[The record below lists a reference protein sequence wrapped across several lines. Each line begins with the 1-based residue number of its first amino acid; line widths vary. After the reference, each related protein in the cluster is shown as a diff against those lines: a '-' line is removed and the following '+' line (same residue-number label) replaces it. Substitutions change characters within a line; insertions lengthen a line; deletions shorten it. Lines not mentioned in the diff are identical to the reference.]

1 METRII
7 DLIKNPETLRVEDL
21 NLLETEIEKFPYM
34 QSLRAIYLLG
44 VHRFYNEYFP
54 KELAKTAA
62 YTTDKRI
69 LYNLI
74 NKTNENMAAVL
85 AASAFPFKTEFTTK
99 TPALQEIKV
108 EETPIH
114 TEEEVVE
121 NTDLVVETQSIE
133 ISEPVSFVEEN
144 TNEEQQT
151 TNNETPSISDIP
163 SVEEPQY
170 NAPSPER
177 SEYEQKKLAIDEYI
191 AAEMAK
197 LKSGTATEEPSII
210 EKEEDVEPVK
220 AIETIS
226 ETEKEEIAVEEVKAE
241 EITPVETVEE
251 REVEVETEP
260 VAVETEEERFSA
272 EELAS
277 PSTFNLKKPKETTID
292 FYNRKQTGFVEETS
306 TQKEDFYSAKTTSE
320 SSTEN
325 EAKET
330 TIDFYA
336 RKQTSFVEET
346 PAQKED
352 FYSAKTTSE
361 SSTEDETKETTI
373 DFYAQ
378 KQTKSIEETSVQK
391 EDIYSSE
398 KIAENE
404 ERETTI
410 DFYARKQTSFV
421 EETPAQKE
429 DFYSAKTTSE
439 SSTENEARE
448 TTIDFYARKQTESVE
463 ESRTQKE
470 NYYSSESLTENET
483 RGTNID
489 FYASKK
495 TASDTQEEQK
505 STHSPVDIY
514 QKTIDTE
521 NTEKDE
527 PAEVY
532 KNPVDFYSSQNK
544 PVQEEE
550 NVSATEEIANS
561 EKQEPKVEIETEKVT
576 EVEKPAS
583 NSNVTSFISTWKS
596 WLKIDRSEIVTPSEQ
611 DKKAAIIDKFIETNP
626 KISPIKEDVDFI
638 VKEKSNDISHLMTET
653 LAQLYVEQKLY
664 TKAIQAYKILQ
675 EKHPEKT
682 EEFEERIEEIKK
694 SRNIK

>member
-21 NLLETEIEKFPYM
+21 SLLETEIEKFPYM

-44 VHRFYNEYFP
+44 VHRFYNEHFP

-74 NKTNENMAAVL
+74 NKTNENMAATL
-85 AASAFPFKTEFTTK
+85 AASPFPFKTEFTTK
-99 TPALQEIKV
+99 TPEIQEFKV

-114 TEEEVVE
+114 TEEGVVE
-121 NTDLVVETQSIE
+121 NTDLVVETQSVE

-144 TNEEQQT
+144 INKEQQA
-151 TNNETPSISDIP
+151 TNNETSSISDVSP
-163 SVEEPQY
+163 VEEPQY
-170 NAPSPER
+170 SAPSPEK

-197 LKSGTATEEPSII
+197 LKSGTATGEPSIV

-220 AIETIS
+220 AVETIS
-226 ETEKEEIAVEEVKAE
+226 EKEEIAVEEVKAE
-241 EITPVETVEE
+241 EITPIETVEE
-251 REVEVETEP
+251 KVEETEP
-260 VAVETEEERFSA
+260 IATETEEERFSA

-292 FYNRKQTGFVEETS
+292 FYTKKQTEPIEEVPA
-306 TQKEDFYSAKTTSE
+306 QKEDYYSVKTVSE
-320 SSTEN
+320 SSAED

-336 RKQTSFVEET
+336 RKQTGFVEEA
-346 PAQKED
+346 PAQKENI
-352 FYSAKTTSE
+352 YSAKTTSE
-361 SSTEDETKETTI
+361 SSTEKEERETTI

-378 KQTKSIEETSVQK
+378 KQTKSVEEAPAQK
-391 EDIYSSE
+391 ENIYSAKTTSKSSTE
-398 KIAENE
+398 KE

-410 DFYARKQTSFV
+410 DFYARKQTESI
-421 EETPAQKE
+421 EENPAQKE
-429 DFYSAKTTSE
+429 NNYSSE
-439 SSTENEARE
+439 SSTENEARG
-448 TTIDFYARKQTESVE
+448 A
-463 ESRTQKE
+463 
-470 NYYSSESLTENET
+470 
-483 RGTNID
+483 NID

-495 TASDTQEEQK
+495 SISDTQEEQK
-505 STHSPVDIY
+505 SAYSPVDIY
-514 QKTIDTE
+514 QKPF

-550 NVSATEEIANS
+550 NVSTTEEVANS
-561 EKQEPKVEIETEKVT
+561 EKPKTEPEKVT
-576 EVEKPAS
+576 EVVKPAS
-583 NSNVTSFISTWKS
+583 NSNVTSFISTWQN

-611 DKKAAIIDKFIETNP
+611 DKKAAIIDKFIENNP
-626 KISPIKEDVDFI
+626 KISPIKDDVDFI

-675 EKHPEKT
+675 EKHPERT
-682 EEFEERIEEIKK
+682 EEFEEVIEEIKK

>member
-21 NLLETEIEKFPYM
+21 SLLETEIEKFPYM

-44 VHRFYNEYFP
+44 VHRFYNENFS

-74 NKTNENMAAVL
+74 NKTNENMATAL
-85 AASAFPFKTEFTTK
+85 AASAFPFKTDLATK
-99 TPALQEIKV
+99 TPKIQEVKTEAIPAPAEVKI
-108 EETPIH
+108 EEK
-114 TEEEVVE
+114 
-121 NTDLVVETQSIE
+121 TDLVTEKQSVE

-144 TNEEQQT
+144 KNEKQQAV
-151 TNNETPSISDIP
+151 NIETPSIPDVSL
-163 SVEEPQY
+163 VEEPQSDVL
-170 NAPSPER
+170 SPEKT
-177 SEYEQKKLAIDEYI
+177 ETEKTELTAAEYI

-197 LKSGTATEEPSII
+197 LKAGAATEEPAIA
-210 EKEEDVEPVK
+210 EKEEN
-220 AIETIS
+220 IETTETIEIIS
-226 ETEKEEIAVEEVKAE
+226 E
-241 EITPVETVEE
+241 
-251 REVEVETEP
+251 
-260 VAVETEEERFSA
+260 
-272 EELAS
+272 
-277 PSTFNLKKPKETTID
+277 
-292 FYNRKQTGFVEETS
+292 
-306 TQKEDFYSAKTTSE
+306 
-320 SSTEN
+320 
-325 EAKET
+325 
-330 TIDFYA
+330 
-336 RKQTSFVEET
+336 
-346 PAQKED
+346 
-352 FYSAKTTSE
+352 
-361 SSTEDETKETTI
+361 
-373 DFYAQ
+373 
-378 KQTKSIEETSVQK
+378 
-391 EDIYSSE
+391 
-398 KIAENE
+398 AENE

-439 SSTENEARE
+439 SSAEKEERE
-448 TTIDFYARKQTESVE
+448 TTT
-463 ESRTQKE
+463 
-470 NYYSSESLTENET
+470 
-483 RGTNID
+483 D

-495 TASDTQEEQK
+495 ADSDAQEEQT
-505 STHSPVDIY
+505 SYSPVNIY
-514 QKTIDTE
+514 QKQIDTE
-521 NTEKDE
+521 KEDT
-527 PAEVY
+527 AEVS
-532 KNPVDFYSSQNK
+532 KN
-544 PVQEEE
+544 PVQEE
-550 NVSATEEIANS
+550 NISTTEEAANS
-561 EKQEPKVEIETEKVT
+561 EKPEPKAEETEKVS
-576 EVEKPAS
+576 EVVKPTS

-611 DKKAAIIDKFIETNP
+611 DKKAAIIDKFIENNP

>member
-21 NLLETEIEKFPYM
+21 SLLETEIEKFPYM

-44 VHRFYNEYFP
+44 VHRFYNENFS

-74 NKTNENMAAVL
+74 NKTNENMAAAL
-85 AASAFPFKTEFTTK
+85 AASAFPFKTDLATK
-99 TPALQEIKV
+99 TPKIQEVKTEAIPAPAEVKI
-108 EETPIH
+108 EEK
-114 TEEEVVE
+114 
-121 NTDLVVETQSIE
+121 TDLITETQSVE

-144 TNEEQQT
+144 KNEEAQAV
-151 TNNETPSISDIP
+151 NNETPSIPDVSPI
-163 SVEEPQY
+163 EEPQ
-170 NAPSPER
+170 AEVLSPEKT
-177 SEYEQKKLAIDEYI
+177 ETEKTELTTAEYI

-197 LKSGTATEEPSII
+197 LKAGAATEEPAIA
-210 EKEEDVEPVK
+210 EKEEN
-220 AIETIS
+220 IETTETIEIIS
-226 ETEKEEIAVEEVKAE
+226 EAEKEEILVEEVKAE
-241 EITPVETVEE
+241 EISPIEIIEE
-251 REVEVETEP
+251 KEVEVEAETEP
-260 VAVETEEERFSA
+260 VVEEEERFSA

-277 PSTFNLKKPKETTID
+277 PDTFNLRKPKETTID
-292 FYNRKQTGFVEETS
+292 FYNRKQTGFVEETPA
-306 TQKEDFYSAKTTSE
+306 QKENIYSSEKPISEKQAEKEEEKETAVDFYAKKQAESVEETPAQKENIYSSEKTVEEKTTE
-320 SSTEN
+320 KE
-325 EAKET
+325 ERET
-330 TIDFYA
+330 TIDFYT

-361 SSTEDETKETTI
+361 SS
-373 DFYAQ
+373 
-378 KQTKSIEETSVQK
+378 
-391 EDIYSSE
+391 
-398 KIAENE
+398 AENE
-404 ERETTI
+404 EKETTI

-421 EETPAQKE
+421 EESPAQKE
-429 DFYSAKTTSE
+429 DFYSAETTSE
-439 SSTENEARE
+439 SSTENEERE
-448 TTIDFYARKQTESVE
+448 TTIDFYA
-463 ESRTQKE
+463 
-470 NYYSSESLTENET
+470 
-483 RGTNID
+483 
-489 FYASKK
+489 SKK
-495 TASDTQEEQK
+495 ANSDAQEEQA
-505 STHSPVDIY
+505 SYSPVNIY
-514 QKTIDTE
+514 QKQIDTE
-521 NTEKDE
+521 KEDT
-527 PAEVY
+527 AEVS
-532 KNPVDFYSSQNK
+532 KNL
-544 PVQEEE
+544 VQEE
-550 NVSATEEIANS
+550 NISTTEEAANS
-561 EKQEPKVEIETEKVT
+561 EKAETEKVS
-576 EVEKPAS
+576 EVVKPTS

-611 DKKAAIIDKFIETNP
+611 DKKAAIIDKFIENNP

>member
-44 VHRFYNEYFP
+44 VHRFYNEHFP

-74 NKTNENMAAVL
+74 NKTNENMAAAL

-108 EETPIH
+108 EETPVPA
-114 TEEEVVE
+114 EEEVVE
-121 NTDLVVETQSIE
+121 NTDLVVETQSVE

-151 TNNETPSISDIP
+151 TNNETPSIPEVSP
-163 SVEEPQY
+163 VEEPQY
-170 NAPSPER
+170 NAPSLER

-197 LKSGTATEEPSII
+197 LKSGAATEEPSAD
-210 EKEEDVEPVK
+210 EKEEN
-220 AIETIS
+220 IETTEKIS
-226 ETEKEEIAVEEVKAE
+226 EKEEVAVEEVKAE
-241 EITPVETVEE
+241 EISPIEE
-251 REVEVETEP
+251 KEVEVETEP
-260 VAVETEEERFSA
+260 VVETEEERFSA

-277 PSTFNLKKPKETTID
+277 PETFNLKKPKETTID
-292 FYNRKQTGFVEETS
+292 FYNRKQTGYAEETS
-306 TQKEDFYSAKTTSE
+306 ALKEDYYSSAKPVE
-320 SSTEN
+320 ENST
-325 EAKET
+325 KET
-330 TIDFYA
+330 NVDFYTK
-336 RKQTSFVEET
+336 KQTEPVEEA

-352 FYSAKTTSE
+352 YYSVKPVSE
-361 SSTEDETKETTI
+361 SSAEDETKETTI

-378 KQTKSIEETSVQK
+378 KQTIAETAVQK

-398 KIAENE
+398 KTAENE

-410 DFYARKQTSFV
+410 DFYARKQTESV
-421 EETPAQKE
+421 EETPVQKE

-439 SSTENEARE
+439 SSTENEAR
-448 TTIDFYARKQTESVE
+448 
-463 ESRTQKE
+463 
-470 NYYSSESLTENET
+470 
-483 RGTNID
+483 GTNID
-489 FYASKK
+489 FYASKI
-495 TASDTQEEQK
+495 AVSDAQEEQK
-505 STHSPVDIY
+505 PAHSPVDIY

-527 PAEVY
+527 PVEVY

-550 NVSATEEIANS
+550 NVSATEDVADS
-561 EKQEPKVEIETEKVT
+561 EKPKIEPVKVT
-576 EVEKPAS
+576 EVVKPAS

-611 DKKAAIIDKFIETNP
+611 DKKAAIIDKFIENNP
-626 KISPIKEDVDFI
+626 KISPIKDDVDFI

-682 EEFEERIEEIKK
+682 EEFEEKIEEIKK

>member
-21 NLLETEIEKFPYM
+21 SLLETEIEKFPYM

-44 VHRFYNEYFP
+44 VHRFYNENFS

-74 NKTNENMAAVL
+74 NKTNENMAAAL
-85 AASAFPFKTEFTTK
+85 AASAFPFKTDLATK
-99 TPALQEIKV
+99 TPKIQEVKTEAIPAPAEVKI
-108 EETPIH
+108 EEK
-114 TEEEVVE
+114 
-121 NTDLVVETQSIE
+121 TDLVTETQSVE

-144 TNEEQQT
+144 KIEEAQAL
-151 TNNETPSISDIP
+151 NNETPSIPDVSPI
-163 SVEEPQY
+163 EEPQ
-170 NAPSPER
+170 ADILSPEKT
-177 SEYEQKKLAIDEYI
+177 ETEKTELTAAEYI

-197 LKSGTATEEPSII
+197 LKAGAATEEPAIA
-210 EKEEDVEPVK
+210 EKEEN
-220 AIETIS
+220 IETTETIEIIS
-226 ETEKEEIAVEEVKAE
+226 EAEKEEILVEGVKAE
-241 EITPVETVEE
+241 EISPIEIVEE
-251 REVEVETEP
+251 KEVEVEIETEP
-260 VAVETEEERFSA
+260 VEEEERFSA

-277 PSTFNLKKPKETTID
+277 PDTFNLRKPKETTID
-292 FYNRKQTGFVEETS
+292 FYNRKQTGFVEETPA
-306 TQKEDFYSAKTTSE
+306 QKENIYSSE
-320 SSTEN
+320 KPISEKPA
-325 EAKET
+325 EKEEEKET
-330 TIDFYA
+330 NISFYA
-336 RKQTSFVEET
+336 QKQAESIEES

-361 SSTEDETKETTI
+361 SP
-373 DFYAQ
+373 A
-378 KQTKSIEETSVQK
+378 
-391 EDIYSSE
+391 E
-398 KIAENE
+398 KE

-439 SSTENEARE
+439 SSAEKEERE
-448 TTIDFYARKQTESVE
+448 TTIDFYA
-463 ESRTQKE
+463 
-470 NYYSSESLTENET
+470 
-483 RGTNID
+483 
-489 FYASKK
+489 SKK
-495 TASDTQEEQK
+495 ANSDAQEEQT
-505 STHSPVDIY
+505 SYSPVNIY
-514 QKTIDTE
+514 QKQIDTE
-521 NTEKDE
+521 KEATE
-527 PAEVY
+527 VS
-532 KNPVDFYSSQNK
+532 KNL
-544 PVQEEE
+544 VQEE
-550 NVSATEEIANS
+550 NISTTEEAANS
-561 EKQEPKVEIETEKVT
+561 EKPEPKAEIETEKVS
-576 EVEKPAS
+576 EVVKPTS

-611 DKKAAIIDKFIETNP
+611 DKKAAIIDKFIENNP

>member
-21 NLLETEIEKFPYM
+21 SLLETEIEKFPYM

-44 VHRFYNEYFP
+44 VHRFYNENFS

-74 NKTNENMAAVL
+74 NKTNENMAAAL
-85 AASAFPFKTEFTTK
+85 AASPFPFKTDLATK
-99 TPALQEIKV
+99 TPKIQEVKTEVIPAPAEIKI
-108 EETPIH
+108 EEK
-114 TEEEVVE
+114 
-121 NTDLVVETQSIE
+121 TDLVTEKQSVE

-144 TNEEQQT
+144 KNEEAQAL
-151 TNNETPSISDIP
+151 NNETPSIPDVSPI
-163 SVEEPQY
+163 EEPQ
-170 NAPSPER
+170 ADILSPEKT
-177 SEYEQKKLAIDEYI
+177 ETEKTELTAAEYI

-197 LKSGTATEEPSII
+197 LKSGAATEEPTIA
-210 EKEEDVEPVK
+210 EKEEN
-220 AIETIS
+220 IETTETIEIIS
-226 ETEKEEIAVEEVKAE
+226 EAEKEEILVEEVKAE
-241 EITPVETVEE
+241 EIWPIEIVEE
-251 REVEVETEP
+251 KEVEVEVEIEAEVETEP
-260 VAVETEEERFSA
+260 VVEEEERFSA

-277 PSTFNLKKPKETTID
+277 PDTFNLRKPKETTID
-292 FYNRKQTGFVEETS
+292 FYNRKQTGFVEEIPA
-306 TQKEDFYSAKTTSE
+306 QKENIYSSE
-320 SSTEN
+320 KPISEKPA
-325 EAKET
+325 EKEEEKET
-330 TIDFYA
+330 NISFYA
-336 RKQTSFVEET
+336 QKQAESIEES

-361 SSTEDETKETTI
+361 SST
-373 DFYAQ
+373 
-378 KQTKSIEETSVQK
+378 
-391 EDIYSSE
+391 
-398 KIAENE
+398 ENE

-429 DFYSAKTTSE
+429 NIYSSEETISE
-439 SSTENEARE
+439 SSTEKEAKE
-448 TTIDFYARKQTESVE
+448 TTIDFYA
-463 ESRTQKE
+463 
-470 NYYSSESLTENET
+470 
-483 RGTNID
+483 
-489 FYASKK
+489 SKK
-495 TASDTQEEQK
+495 ANSDAQEEQT
-505 STHSPVDIY
+505 SYSPVNIY
-514 QKTIDTE
+514 QKQIDTE
-521 NTEKDE
+521 KEDT
-527 PAEVY
+527 AEVS
-532 KNPVDFYSSQNK
+532 KNL
-544 PVQEEE
+544 VQEE
-550 NVSATEEIANS
+550 NISTTEEAANS
-561 EKQEPKVEIETEKVT
+561 EKPEPKAEIETEKVS
-576 EVEKPAS
+576 EVVKPTS

-611 DKKAAIIDKFIETNP
+611 DKKAAIIDKFIENNP

-664 TKAIQAYKILQ
+664 TKSIQAYKILQ

>member
-44 VHRFYNEYFP
+44 VHRFYNEHFP

-74 NKTNENMAAVL
+74 NKTNENMAAAL

-121 NTDLVVETQSIE
+121 NTDLVVETQSVE

-151 TNNETPSISDIP
+151 TNNEVPSISDVSP
-163 SVEEPQY
+163 VEESQFS
-170 NAPSPER
+170 ATSPER

-197 LKSGTATEEPSII
+197 LKSGTITEEPSIV
-210 EKEEDVEPVK
+210 EKEEDIEPVK
-220 AIETIS
+220 AVETIS

-241 EITPVETVEE
+241 EITPIEVEE
-251 REVEVETEP
+251 EKVEETEP
-260 VAVETEEERFSA
+260 IATETEEERFSA

-292 FYNRKQTGFVEETS
+292 FYNRKQTGYVEETS
-306 TQKEDFYSAKTTSE
+306 APKEDYYSAKPVSE
-320 SSTEN
+320 SSTED
-325 EAKET
+325 EAKETTIDFYAQKQPKSVEETPAQKEVIYSSEKTPEDETKET

-336 RKQTSFVEET
+336 RKQTGFVEEA
-346 PAQKED
+346 P
-352 FYSAKTTSE
+352 
-361 SSTEDETKETTI
+361 
-373 DFYAQ
+373 
-378 KQTKSIEETSVQK
+378 VQK
-391 EDIYSSE
+391 ENNYS
-398 KIAENE
+398 
-404 ERETTI
+404 
-410 DFYARKQTSFV
+410 
-421 EETPAQKE
+421 
-429 DFYSAKTTSE
+429 SE
-439 SSTENEARE
+439 SSTENEARG
-448 TTIDFYARKQTESVE
+448 A
-463 ESRTQKE
+463 
-470 NYYSSESLTENET
+470 
-483 RGTNID
+483 NID

-495 TASDTQEEQK
+495 TVSDTQEEQK
-505 STHSPVDIY
+505 PAHSPVDIY
-514 QKTIDTE
+514 QKPID
-521 NTEKDE
+521 TEKDE
-527 PAEVY
+527 LVEVY
-532 KNPVDFYSSQNK
+532 KNSVDFYSSQNK

-561 EKQEPKVEIETEKVT
+561 EKPKAEPEKVT
-576 EVEKPAS
+576 EVVKPAS

-611 DKKAAIIDKFIETNP
+611 DKKAAIIDKFIENNP

-675 EKHPEKT
+675 EKYPEKT

>member
-44 VHRFYNEYFP
+44 VHRFYNENFS

-74 NKTNENMAAVL
+74 NKTNENMAAALV
-85 AASAFPFKTEFTTK
+85 ASAFPFKTDLATK
-99 TPALQEIKV
+99 TPKIQEVKTEAIPAPAEVKI
-108 EETPIH
+108 EEK
-114 TEEEVVE
+114 
-121 NTDLVVETQSIE
+121 TDLVTETQSTE
-133 ISEPVSFVEEN
+133 ISKAVSFVEEN
-144 TNEEQQT
+144 KNEEQQAV
-151 TNNETPSISDIP
+151 NIETPSIPDVSPI
-163 SVEEPQY
+163 EEPQ
-170 NAPSPER
+170 ADILSPEKT
-177 SEYEQKKLAIDEYI
+177 ETEKTELTAAEYI

-197 LKSGTATEEPSII
+197 LKSGAATEEPAIA
-210 EKEEDVEPVK
+210 EKEEN
-220 AIETIS
+220 IETTETIEIIS
-226 ETEKEEIAVEEVKAE
+226 EAEKEEILVEEVKAE
-241 EITPVETVEE
+241 EIPPIEIVEE
-251 REVEVETEP
+251 KEVEVEAEP
-260 VAVETEEERFSA
+260 VEEERFSA

-277 PSTFNLKKPKETTID
+277 PDTFNLRKPKETTID
-292 FYNRKQTGFVEETS
+292 FYNRKQTGFVEETPAQKENIYS
-306 TQKEDFYSAKTTSE
+306 SEETISEKPAEKEEEKETNISFYAQKQAESIEESPAQKEDFYSAKTTSE
-320 SSTEN
+320 SPAEKEERETTIDFYARKQTSFVEETPAQKENIYSSEKTVEEKTTEK
-325 EAKET
+325 EEKET

-361 SSTEDETKETTI
+361 SS
-373 DFYAQ
+373 
-378 KQTKSIEETSVQK
+378 
-391 EDIYSSE
+391 
-398 KIAENE
+398 AENE

-410 DFYARKQTSFV
+410 DFYA
-421 EETPAQKE
+421 
-429 DFYSAKTTSE
+429 
-439 SSTENEARE
+439 
-448 TTIDFYARKQTESVE
+448 
-463 ESRTQKE
+463 
-470 NYYSSESLTENET
+470 
-483 RGTNID
+483 
-489 FYASKK
+489 SKK
-495 TASDTQEEQK
+495 ANSDTQEEQT
-505 STHSPVDIY
+505 SYSPVNIY
-514 QKTIDTE
+514 QKQIDTE
-521 NTEKDE
+521 KEDT
-527 PAEVY
+527 AEVS
-532 KNPVDFYSSQNK
+532 KNL
-544 PVQEEE
+544 VQEE
-550 NVSATEEIANS
+550 NISTTEEAANR
-561 EKQEPKVEIETEKVT
+561 EKPEPKAEETEKVS
-576 EVEKPAS
+576 EVVKPTS

-611 DKKAAIIDKFIETNP
+611 DKKAAIIDKFIENNP

>member
-1 METRII
+1 METKII

-44 VHRFYNEYFP
+44 VHRFYNEHFP

-74 NKTNENMAAVL
+74 NKTNENKAAALVEK
-85 AASAFPFKTEFTTK
+85 AFPFKTELTTK
-99 TPALQEIKV
+99 TPKIQETKV
-108 EETPIH
+108 AETPVPA
-114 TEEEVVE
+114 EEEVVE
-121 NTDLVVETQSIE
+121 NTDLVVETQSVE

-144 TNEEQQT
+144 TNEEQQV
-151 TNNETPSISDIP
+151 TNIETPSIPDVSP
-163 SVEEPQY
+163 VEEPQY
-170 NAPSPER
+170 SASSPEK

-197 LKSGTATEEPSII
+197 LKSGVATEEPSTA
-210 EKEEDVEPVK
+210 EKEENIETT
-220 AIETIS
+220 ETIS
-226 ETEKEEIAVEEVKAE
+226 EKEEVEVEEVKAE
-241 EITPVETVEE
+241 ESSPIEAVEE
-251 REVEVETEP
+251 KEVETETQTEP
-260 VAVETEEERFSA
+260 IIVETEEERFSA

-292 FYNRKQTGFVEETS
+292 FYNKKQTAYVEES
-306 TQKEDFYSAKTTSE
+306 PAKPVE
-320 SSTEN
+320 EN
-325 EAKET
+325 KVKET
-330 TIDFYA
+330 TVDFYTK
-336 RKQTSFVEET
+336 KQAEPVEEA

-361 SSTEDETKETTI
+361 NSTEKEERETTI
-373 DFYAQ
+373 DFYAR
-378 KQTKSIEETSVQK
+378 KQTESVEETPAQK
-391 EDIYSSE
+391 EDFYSAEATSE
-398 KIAENE
+398 NSTEKE

-421 EETPAQKE
+421 EETPTPKE
-429 DFYSAKTTSE
+429 SIYYSEETISE
-439 SSTENEARE
+439 SSTEKEARE
-448 TTIDFYARKQTESVE
+448 TA
-463 ESRTQKE
+463 
-470 NYYSSESLTENET
+470 
-483 RGTNID
+483 ID

-495 TASDTQEEQK
+495 ANLDAQEEQT
-505 STHSPVDIY
+505 SYSPVNIY
-514 QKTIDTE
+514 QKQIDTE
-521 NTEKDE
+521 KEDAVEVSNN
-527 PAEVY
+527 PA
-532 KNPVDFYSSQNK
+532 
-544 PVQEEE
+544 QEE
-550 NVSATEEIANS
+550 NISTTEEAANS
-561 EKQEPKVEIETEKVT
+561 KKPEPKVEIETEKVS
-576 EVEKPAS
+576 EVVKPTS

-611 DKKAAIIDKFIETNP
+611 DKKAAIIDKFIENNP

-675 EKHPEKT
+675 EKHPERT
-682 EEFEERIEEIKK
+682 DEFEERIEEIKK

>member
-44 VHRFYNEYFP
+44 VHRFYNENFS

-74 NKTNENMAAVL
+74 NKTNENMAAALVT
-85 AASAFPFKTEFTTK
+85 SAFPFKTDLATK
-99 TPALQEIKV
+99 MPKIQEVKIEAIPASAEVKI
-108 EETPIH
+108 EEK
-114 TEEEVVE
+114 
-121 NTDLVVETQSIE
+121 TDLVTETQSVE

-144 TNEEQQT
+144 KNEEQQAV
-151 TNNETPSISDIP
+151 NIETPSIPDVSPI
-163 SVEEPQY
+163 EEPQ
-170 NAPSPER
+170 ADILSPEKT
-177 SEYEQKKLAIDEYI
+177 ETEKTELTAAEYI

-197 LKSGTATEEPSII
+197 LKSGAATEEPAIA
-210 EKEEDVEPVK
+210 EKEEN
-220 AIETIS
+220 IETTETIEIIS
-226 ETEKEEIAVEEVKAE
+226 EAEKEEILVEEVKAE
-241 EITPVETVEE
+241 EISPIEIVEE
-251 REVEVETEP
+251 KEVEVEIEAEP
-260 VAVETEEERFSA
+260 VEEEERFSA

-277 PSTFNLKKPKETTID
+277 PDTFNLRKPKETTID
-292 FYNRKQTGFVEETS
+292 FYNRKQTGFVDETPA
-306 TQKEDFYSAKTTSE
+306 QKEDFYSAKTTLE
-320 SSTEN
+320 SSTEKEERETTIDFYARKQTSFVEETPAQKEN
-325 EAKET
+325 IYSSEKTVEEKTTEKEEKET

-361 SSTEDETKETTI
+361 SS
-373 DFYAQ
+373 
-378 KQTKSIEETSVQK
+378 
-391 EDIYSSE
+391 
-398 KIAENE
+398 AENE

-410 DFYARKQTSFV
+410 DFYA
-421 EETPAQKE
+421 
-429 DFYSAKTTSE
+429 
-439 SSTENEARE
+439 
-448 TTIDFYARKQTESVE
+448 
-463 ESRTQKE
+463 
-470 NYYSSESLTENET
+470 
-483 RGTNID
+483 
-489 FYASKK
+489 SKK
-495 TASDTQEEQK
+495 ADSDAQEEQT
-505 STHSPVDIY
+505 SYSPVNIY
-514 QKTIDTE
+514 QKQIDTE
-521 NTEKDE
+521 KEA
-527 PAEVY
+527 AEVS
-532 KNPVDFYSSQNK
+532 KNL
-544 PVQEEE
+544 VQEE
-550 NVSATEEIANS
+550 NISTTEEAANS
-561 EKQEPKVEIETEKVT
+561 EKPEPKAEIETEKVT
-576 EVEKPAS
+576 EVVKPTS
-583 NSNVTSFISTWKS
+583 NNNVTSFISTWKS

-611 DKKAAIIDKFIETNP
+611 DKKAAIIDKFIENNP

>member
-44 VHRFYNEYFP
+44 VHRFYNENFS

-74 NKTNENMAAVL
+74 NKTNENMAAAL
-85 AASAFPFKTEFTTK
+85 AASAFPFKTDLATK
-99 TPALQEIKV
+99 TPKIQEVKTEVIPAPAEVKI
-108 EETPIH
+108 EEK
-114 TEEEVVE
+114 
-121 NTDLVVETQSIE
+121 TDLVAETRSTE

-144 TNEEQQT
+144 KNEEQQAV
-151 TNNETPSISDIP
+151 NIKTPSIPDVSPI
-163 SVEEPQY
+163 EEPQ
-170 NAPSPER
+170 AEVLSPEKT
-177 SEYEQKKLAIDEYI
+177 ETEKTELTAAEYI

-197 LKSGTATEEPSII
+197 LKASAATEEP
-210 EKEEDVEPVK
+210 
-220 AIETIS
+220 AIA
-226 ETEKEEIAVEEVKAE
+226 EKEEILIEEVKAE
-241 EITPVETVEE
+241 EISPIEIVEE
-251 REVEVETEP
+251 KEVEVEVETVIE
-260 VAVETEEERFSA
+260 EEERFSA

-277 PSTFNLKKPKETTID
+277 PDTFNLRKPKETTID
-292 FYNRKQTGFVEETS
+292 FYNRKQSGFVEETPA
-306 TQKEDFYSAKTTSE
+306 QKENIYSSE
-320 SSTEN
+320 ETISEKPA
-325 EAKET
+325 EKEEEKET
-330 TIDFYA
+330 NISFYA
-336 RKQTSFVEET
+336 QKQAESVEES

-361 SSTEDETKETTI
+361 SP
-373 DFYAQ
+373 A
-378 KQTKSIEETSVQK
+378 
-391 EDIYSSE
+391 E
-398 KIAENE
+398 KE

-439 SSTENEARE
+439 SSTEKEEKE
-448 TTIDFYARKQTESVE
+448 TTIDFYARKQTSFVE
-463 ESRTQKE
+463 ETPAQKE
-470 NYYSSESLTENET
+470 DFYSAKTTSESSAEKEERET
-483 RGTNID
+483 TID

-495 TASDTQEEQK
+495 ADSDAQEEQT
-505 STHSPVDIY
+505 SYSPVNIY
-514 QKTIDTE
+514 QKQIDTE
-521 NTEKDE
+521 KEA
-527 PAEVY
+527 AEVS
-532 KNPVDFYSSQNK
+532 KNL
-544 PVQEEE
+544 VQEE
-550 NVSATEEIANS
+550 NISTTEEVANS
-561 EKQEPKVEIETEKVT
+561 EKPEPKAEIETEKVS
-576 EVEKPAS
+576 EVVKPTS

-611 DKKAAIIDKFIETNP
+611 DKKTAIIDKFIENNP

>member
-44 VHRFYNEYFP
+44 VHRFYNEHFP

-74 NKTNENMAAVL
+74 NKTNENRAAALVEK
-85 AASAFPFKTEFTTK
+85 AFPFKTELTTK
-99 TPALQEIKV
+99 APEIQETKVAETLIPAK
-108 EETPIH
+108 
-114 TEEEVVE
+114 EEVVE
-121 NTDLVVETQSIE
+121 STDLVVETQSVE

-151 TNNETPSISDIP
+151 TNNETPSIPDVP

-170 NAPSPER
+170 STSSPEK

-197 LKSGTATEEPSII
+197 LKSGTATEEPSIVG
-210 EKEEDVEPVK
+210 KEEDVEPVK
-220 AIETIS
+220 AVETIN

-241 EITPVETVEE
+241 EISPVEPVEK
-251 REVEVETEP
+251 EVVEIETEL
-260 VAVETEEERFSA
+260 VVETEEERFSA

-292 FYNRKQTGFVEETS
+292 FYNKKQTGYVEEISTAKEDYYSSAKPVEEENKVKETTVDFYTKKQAESVEETP
-306 TQKEDFYSAKTTSE
+306 TPKEDFYSAKTTSE
-320 SSTEN
+320 SS
-325 EAKET
+325 
-330 TIDFYA
+330 
-336 RKQTSFVEET
+336 
-346 PAQKED
+346 
-352 FYSAKTTSE
+352 
-361 SSTEDETKETTI
+361 
-373 DFYAQ
+373 
-378 KQTKSIEETSVQK
+378 
-391 EDIYSSE
+391 
-398 KIAENE
+398 AENE

-410 DFYARKQTSFV
+410 DFYARKQTESV
-421 EETPAQKE
+421 EETPVQKE
-429 DFYSAKTTSE
+429 NIYSSEKTA
-439 SSTENEARE
+439 ENEERE
-448 TTIDFYARKQTESVE
+448 TTIDFYARKQTGFIE
-463 ESRTQKE
+463 EAPVQKE
-470 NYYSSESLTENET
+470 NNYSSESSAENEA

-505 STHSPVDIY
+505 SAYSPVDIY
-514 QKTIDTE
+514 QKPIETE

-550 NVSATEEIANS
+550 NVSATEDVADS
-561 EKQEPKVEIETEKVT
+561 EKTEPKAETEPVKVT
-576 EVEKPAS
+576 EVMKSTS

-611 DKKAAIIDKFIETNP
+611 DKKAAIIDKFIENNP

-675 EKHPEKT
+675 EKHPERT
-682 EEFEERIEEIKK
+682 DEFEERIEEIKK

>member
-21 NLLETEIEKFPYM
+21 SLLETEIEKFPYM

-44 VHRFYNEYFP
+44 VHRFYNEHFP

-74 NKTNENMAAVL
+74 NKTNENMAAAL

-121 NTDLVVETQSIE
+121 NTDLVVENQPVE

-144 TNEEQQT
+144 TNEEQQA
-151 TNNETPSISDIP
+151 TNNETPPIPDVP

-170 NAPSPER
+170 SAPSPER

-197 LKSGTATEEPSII
+197 LKSGTATEEPSIV

-220 AIETIS
+220 VVETIS
-226 ETEKEEIAVEEVKAE
+226 ETEKEEITVEEVKAE
-241 EITPVETVEE
+241 EISPIETVEE
-251 REVEVETEP
+251 EE

-292 FYNRKQTGFVEETS
+292 FYSRKQTG
-306 TQKEDFYSAKTTSE
+306 Y
-320 SSTEN
+320 
-325 EAKET
+325 AKET
-330 TIDFYA
+330 SAPKEDYYSSAKPVEENSTKETNVDFYTK
-336 RKQTSFVEET
+336 KQTEPVEEA

-352 FYSAKTTSE
+352 YYSVKPVSE
-361 SSTEDETKETTI
+361 SSTEDEAKETTI

-378 KQTKSIEETSVQK
+378 KQTKSVEETPVQK
-391 EDIYSSE
+391 ENIYSSE
-398 KIAENE
+398 KTAENE
-404 ERETTI
+404 ERE
-410 DFYARKQTSFV
+410 
-421 EETPAQKE
+421 
-429 DFYSAKTTSE
+429 
-439 SSTENEARE
+439 
-448 TTIDFYARKQTESVE
+448 
-463 ESRTQKE
+463 
-470 NYYSSESLTENET
+470 
-483 RGTNID
+483 TNID
-489 FYASKK
+489 FYASKI
-495 TASDTQEEQK
+495 AVSDAQEEQK
-505 STHSPVDIY
+505 PAHSPVDIY

-527 PAEVY
+527 PVEVY

-550 NVSATEEIANS
+550 NVSATEDVADS
-561 EKQEPKVEIETEKVT
+561 EKPKAEPEKVT
-576 EVEKPAS
+576 EVVKPAS

-611 DKKAAIIDKFIETNP
+611 DKKAAIIDKFIENNP

>member
-21 NLLETEIEKFPYM
+21 SLLETEIEKFPYM

-44 VHRFYNEYFP
+44 VHRFYNENFS

-74 NKTNENMAAVL
+74 NKTNENVAAAL
-85 AASAFPFKTEFTTK
+85 AASAFPFKTDLATK
-99 TPALQEIKV
+99 TPKIQEVKTEAIPIPIPAPAEVKI
-108 EETPIH
+108 EEK
-114 TEEEVVE
+114 
-121 NTDLVVETQSIE
+121 TDLVTETQSVE

-144 TNEEQQT
+144 KNKEQQAV
-151 TNNETPSISDIP
+151 NIETPSIPDVSPI
-163 SVEEPQY
+163 EEPQ
-170 NAPSPER
+170 ADILSPEKT
-177 SEYEQKKLAIDEYI
+177 ETEKTELTAAEYI

-197 LKSGTATEEPSII
+197 LKSGAATEEPAIA
-210 EKEEDVEPVK
+210 EKEEN
-220 AIETIS
+220 IETTETIEIIS
-226 ETEKEEIAVEEVKAE
+226 EAEKEEILVEEVKAE
-241 EITPVETVEE
+241 EISPIEIVEE
-251 REVEVETEP
+251 KEVEVEVEIETEP
-260 VAVETEEERFSA
+260 VEEERFSA

-277 PSTFNLKKPKETTID
+277 SDTFNLRKPKETTID
-292 FYNRKQTGFVEETS
+292 FYNRKQTGFVEEIPA
-306 TQKEDFYSAKTTSE
+306 QKENKYSSE
-320 SSTEN
+320 KPISEKPA
-325 EAKET
+325 EKEEEKET
-330 TIDFYA
+330 NISFYA
-336 RKQTSFVEET
+336 QKQAESVEES

-361 SSTEDETKETTI
+361 KTT
-373 DFYAQ
+373 
-378 KQTKSIEETSVQK
+378 
-391 EDIYSSE
+391 
-398 KIAENE
+398 ENE

-439 SSTENEARE
+439 SPAEKEERE
-448 TTIDFYARKQTESVE
+448 TTIDFYARKQTSFVE
-463 ESRTQKE
+463 ETPAQKE
-470 NYYSSESLTENET
+470 DFYSAETTSESSTENEERET
-483 RGTNID
+483 TID

-495 TASDTQEEQK
+495 ANSDAQEEQA
-505 STHSPVDIY
+505 SYSPVNIY
-514 QKTIDTE
+514 QKQIDTE
-521 NTEKDE
+521 KEDT
-527 PAEVY
+527 AEVS
-532 KNPVDFYSSQNK
+532 KNL
-544 PVQEEE
+544 VQEE
-550 NVSATEEIANS
+550 NISTTEEAANS
-561 EKQEPKVEIETEKVT
+561 EKPEPKAEIETEKVS
-576 EVEKPAS
+576 EVVKPTS

-611 DKKAAIIDKFIETNP
+611 DKKAAIIDKFIENNP

>member
-44 VHRFYNEYFP
+44 VHRFYNENFS

-74 NKTNENMAAVL
+74 NKTNENMAAALV
-85 AASAFPFKTEFTTK
+85 ASAFPFKTDLATK
-99 TPALQEIKV
+99 TPKIQEVKTEAIPAPAEVKI
-108 EETPIH
+108 EEK
-114 TEEEVVE
+114 
-121 NTDLVVETQSIE
+121 TDLVTETQSTE
-133 ISEPVSFVEEN
+133 ISKAVSFVEEN
-144 TNEEQQT
+144 KNEEQQAV
-151 TNNETPSISDIP
+151 NIETPSIPDVSPI
-163 SVEEPQY
+163 EEPQ
-170 NAPSPER
+170 ADILSPEKT
-177 SEYEQKKLAIDEYI
+177 ETEKTELTAAEYI

-197 LKSGTATEEPSII
+197 LKAGAATEEPAIA
-210 EKEEDVEPVK
+210 EKEEN
-220 AIETIS
+220 IETTETIEIIS
-226 ETEKEEIAVEEVKAE
+226 EAEKEEILVEEVKAE
-241 EITPVETVEE
+241 EISPIEIVEE
-251 REVEVETEP
+251 KEVEVEVETEL
-260 VAVETEEERFSA
+260 VVEEEERFSA

-277 PSTFNLKKPKETTID
+277 PDTFNLRKPKETTID
-292 FYNRKQTGFVEETS
+292 FYNRKQTGFVEETPA
-306 TQKEDFYSAKTTSE
+306 QKENNYSSE
-320 SSTEN
+320 KPISEKPA
-325 EAKET
+325 EKEEEKET
-330 TIDFYA
+330 NISFYA
-336 RKQTSFVEET
+336 QKQAESIEES

-361 SSTEDETKETTI
+361 SP
-373 DFYAQ
+373 A
-378 KQTKSIEETSVQK
+378 
-391 EDIYSSE
+391 E
-398 KIAENE
+398 KE

-439 SSTENEARE
+439 SSAEKEEKETTIDFYTRKQTSFVEETPAQKENIYSSEETISESSTEKEAKE
-448 TTIDFYARKQTESVE
+448 TTIDFYA
-463 ESRTQKE
+463 
-470 NYYSSESLTENET
+470 
-483 RGTNID
+483 
-489 FYASKK
+489 SKK
-495 TASDTQEEQK
+495 ANSDTQEEQT
-505 STHSPVDIY
+505 SYSPVNIY
-514 QKTIDTE
+514 QKQIDTE
-521 NTEKDE
+521 KEA
-527 PAEVY
+527 AEVS
-532 KNPVDFYSSQNK
+532 KNF
-544 PVQEEE
+544 VQEE
-550 NVSATEEIANS
+550 NISTTEEAANS
-561 EKQEPKVEIETEKVT
+561 EKPEPKAEIGTEKVS
-576 EVEKPAS
+576 EVVKPTS
-583 NSNVTSFISTWKS
+583 SSNVTSFISTWKS

-611 DKKAAIIDKFIETNP
+611 DKKAAIIDKFIENNP

>member
-44 VHRFYNEYFP
+44 VHRFYNEHFP

-74 NKTNENMAAVL
+74 NKTNENMAAAL

-108 EETPIH
+108 EETPVPA
-114 TEEEVVE
+114 EEEVVE
-121 NTDLVVETQSIE
+121 NTDLVVENQPVE

-144 TNEEQQT
+144 TNEEQQA
-151 TNNETPSISDIP
+151 TNIETPSIPEVSP
-163 SVEEPQY
+163 VEEPQY
-170 NAPSPER
+170 SATSPER

-197 LKSGTATEEPSII
+197 LKSGTATEEPSIV
-210 EKEEDVEPVK
+210 EKKEDVEPVK
-220 AIETIS
+220 AVETIS
-226 ETEKEEIAVEEVKAE
+226 ETEKEEIAVEEVKTE
-241 EITPVETVEE
+241 EITPIEIVEE
-251 REVEVETEP
+251 EEVEVETEP

-277 PSTFNLKKPKETTID
+277 PATFNLKKPKETTID
-292 FYNRKQTGFVEETS
+292 FYNRKQTGYAEETS
-306 TQKEDFYSAKTTSE
+306 ALKEDYYSSAKPVE
-320 SSTEN
+320 ENST
-325 EAKET
+325 KET
-330 TIDFYA
+330 NVDFYTK
-336 RKQTSFVEET
+336 KQTEPVEEA

-352 FYSAKTTSE
+352 YYSVKPVSE
-361 SSTEDETKETTI
+361 SSAEDETKETTI

-378 KQTKSIEETSVQK
+378 KQTIEETAVQK

-398 KIAENE
+398 KTTENKE
-404 ERETTI
+404 IETTI
-410 DFYARKQTSFV
+410 DFYARKQTESV

-439 SSTENEARE
+439 SSTENEAR
-448 TTIDFYARKQTESVE
+448 
-463 ESRTQKE
+463 
-470 NYYSSESLTENET
+470 
-483 RGTNID
+483 GTNID

-495 TASDTQEEQK
+495 ANSDTQEEQK
-505 STHSPVDIY
+505 SAYSPVDIY
-514 QKTIDTE
+514 QKPIETK

-527 PAEVY
+527 PVEVY

-626 KISPIKEDVDFI
+626 KISPIKDDVDFI

-682 EEFEERIEEIKK
+682 EEFEEVIEEIKK

>member
-44 VHRFYNEYFP
+44 VHRFYNENFS

-74 NKTNENMAAVL
+74 NKTNENMAAAL
-85 AASAFPFKTEFTTK
+85 AASAFPFKTDLATK
-99 TPALQEIKV
+99 TPKIQEVKTEAIPAPAEVKI
-108 EETPIH
+108 EEK
-114 TEEEVVE
+114 
-121 NTDLVVETQSIE
+121 TDLVTEKQSVE

-144 TNEEQQT
+144 KNEKQQAV
-151 TNNETPSISDIP
+151 NIETPSIPDVSL
-163 SVEEPQY
+163 VEEPQSDVL
-170 NAPSPER
+170 SPEKT
-177 SEYEQKKLAIDEYI
+177 ETEKTELTAAEYI

-197 LKSGTATEEPSII
+197 LKAGAATEEPAIA
-210 EKEEDVEPVK
+210 EKEEN
-220 AIETIS
+220 IETTETIEIIS
-226 ETEKEEIAVEEVKAE
+226 EAEKEE
-241 EITPVETVEE
+241 
-251 REVEVETEP
+251 R
-260 VAVETEEERFSA
+260 
-272 EELAS
+272 
-277 PSTFNLKKPKETTID
+277 
-292 FYNRKQTGFVEETS
+292 
-306 TQKEDFYSAKTTSE
+306 
-320 SSTEN
+320 
-325 EAKET
+325 ET

-361 SSTEDETKETTI
+361 SS
-373 DFYAQ
+373 
-378 KQTKSIEETSVQK
+378 
-391 EDIYSSE
+391 
-398 KIAENE
+398 AENE

-439 SSTENEARE
+439 SSAEKEERE
-448 TTIDFYARKQTESVE
+448 TTT
-463 ESRTQKE
+463 
-470 NYYSSESLTENET
+470 
-483 RGTNID
+483 D

-495 TASDTQEEQK
+495 ADSDAQEEQT
-505 STHSPVDIY
+505 SYSPVNIY
-514 QKTIDTE
+514 QKQIDTE
-521 NTEKDE
+521 KEDT
-527 PAEVY
+527 AEVS
-532 KNPVDFYSSQNK
+532 KN
-544 PVQEEE
+544 PVQEE
-550 NVSATEEIANS
+550 NISTTEEAANS
-561 EKQEPKVEIETEKVT
+561 EKPEPKAEETEKVS
-576 EVEKPAS
+576 EVVKPTS

-611 DKKAAIIDKFIETNP
+611 DKKAAIIDKFIENNP

>member
-44 VHRFYNEYFP
+44 VHRFYNEHFP

-74 NKTNENMAAVL
+74 NKTNENMAAAL

-108 EETPIH
+108 EETPVPA
-114 TEEEVVE
+114 EEEVVE
-121 NTDLVVETQSIE
+121 NTDLVVETQSVE

-151 TNNETPSISDIP
+151 TNNETPSIPEVSP
-163 SVEEPQY
+163 VEEPQY
-170 NAPSPER
+170 NAPSLER

-197 LKSGTATEEPSII
+197 LKSGAATEEPSAD
-210 EKEEDVEPVK
+210 EKEEN
-220 AIETIS
+220 IETTEKIS
-226 ETEKEEIAVEEVKAE
+226 EKEEVAVEEVKAE
-241 EITPVETVEE
+241 EISPIEE
-251 REVEVETEP
+251 KEVEVETEP
-260 VAVETEEERFSA
+260 VVETEEERFSA

-277 PSTFNLKKPKETTID
+277 PETFNLKKPKETTID
-292 FYNRKQTGFVEETS
+292 FYNRKQTGYAEETS
-306 TQKEDFYSAKTTSE
+306 ALKEDYYSSAKPVE
-320 SSTEN
+320 ENST
-325 EAKET
+325 KET
-330 TIDFYA
+330 NVDFYTK
-336 RKQTSFVEET
+336 KQTEPVEEA

-352 FYSAKTTSE
+352 YYSVKPVSE
-361 SSTEDETKETTI
+361 SSAEDETKETTI

-378 KQTKSIEETSVQK
+378 KQTIAETAVQK

-398 KIAENE
+398 KTAENE

-410 DFYARKQTSFV
+410 DFYARKQTESV
-421 EETPAQKE
+421 EETPVQKE

-439 SSTENEARE
+439 SSTENEAR
-448 TTIDFYARKQTESVE
+448 
-463 ESRTQKE
+463 
-470 NYYSSESLTENET
+470 
-483 RGTNID
+483 GTNID
-489 FYASKK
+489 FYASKI
-495 TASDTQEEQK
+495 AVSDAQEEQK
-505 STHSPVDIY
+505 PAHSPVDIY

-527 PAEVY
+527 PVEVY

-550 NVSATEEIANS
+550 NVSATEDVADS
-561 EKQEPKVEIETEKVT
+561 EKPKIEPVKVT
-576 EVEKPAS
+576 EVVKPAS

-611 DKKAAIIDKFIETNP
+611 DKKAAIIDKFIENNP

-682 EEFEERIEEIKK
+682 EEVEQKIEEIKK

>member
-21 NLLETEIEKFPYM
+21 SLLETEIEKFPYM

-44 VHRFYNEYFP
+44 VHRFYNENFS

-74 NKTNENMAAVL
+74 NKTNENMAAAL
-85 AASAFPFKTEFTTK
+85 AASAFPFKTDLATK
-99 TPALQEIKV
+99 TPKIQEVKTEAIPAPAEVKI
-108 EETPIH
+108 EEK
-114 TEEEVVE
+114 
-121 NTDLVVETQSIE
+121 TDLVTETQSTE
-133 ISEPVSFVEEN
+133 ISKPVSFVEEN
-144 TNEEQQT
+144 KNEEAQAV
-151 TNNETPSISDIP
+151 NNETPSIPDVSPI
-163 SVEEPQY
+163 EEPQ
-170 NAPSPER
+170 AEVLSPEKT
-177 SEYEQKKLAIDEYI
+177 ETEKTELTAAEYI

-197 LKSGTATEEPSII
+197 LKAGAATEEPAIA
-210 EKEEDVEPVK
+210 EKEEN
-220 AIETIS
+220 IETTETIEIIS
-226 ETEKEEIAVEEVKAE
+226 EAEKEEILVEEVKAE
-241 EITPVETVEE
+241 EISPIEIVEE
-251 REVEVETEP
+251 KEIEVEAEP
-260 VAVETEEERFSA
+260 IEEERFSA

-277 PSTFNLKKPKETTID
+277 PDTFNLRKPKETTID
-292 FYNRKQTGFVEETS
+292 FYNRKQTGFVEEIPAQKENNYSSEKPISEKPAEKEEEKETNIS
-306 TQKEDFYSAKTTSE
+306 FYAQKQAESIEESPAQKEDFYSAKTTSE
-320 SSTEN
+320 SPAEK
-325 EAKET
+325 EERET

-361 SSTEDETKETTI
+361 SPTEK
-373 DFYAQ
+373 
-378 KQTKSIEETSVQK
+378 
-391 EDIYSSE
+391 
-398 KIAENE
+398 E

-439 SSTENEARE
+439 SSTENEERE
-448 TTIDFYARKQTESVE
+448 TTIDFYA
-463 ESRTQKE
+463 
-470 NYYSSESLTENET
+470 
-483 RGTNID
+483 
-489 FYASKK
+489 SKK
-495 TASDTQEEQK
+495 ANSDAQEEQT
-505 STHSPVDIY
+505 SYSPVNIY
-514 QKTIDTE
+514 QKQIDTE
-521 NTEKDE
+521 KEA
-527 PAEVY
+527 AEVS
-532 KNPVDFYSSQNK
+532 KNL
-544 PVQEEE
+544 VQEE
-550 NVSATEEIANS
+550 NISTTEEAANS
-561 EKQEPKVEIETEKVT
+561 EKPEPKAEIETEKVS
-576 EVEKPAS
+576 EVVKPTS

-611 DKKAAIIDKFIETNP
+611 DKKAAIIDKFIENNP

>member
-44 VHRFYNEYFP
+44 VHRFYNENFS

-74 NKTNENMAAVL
+74 NKTNENMAAAL
-85 AASAFPFKTEFTTK
+85 AASAFPFKTDLATK
-99 TPALQEIKV
+99 TPKIQEVKTEVIPAPAEIKI
-108 EETPIH
+108 EEK
-114 TEEEVVE
+114 
-121 NTDLVVETQSIE
+121 TDLVTETQSVE

-144 TNEEQQT
+144 KNEEQQAV
-151 TNNETPSISDIP
+151 NIETPSIPDVSPI
-163 SVEEPQY
+163 EEPQ
-170 NAPSPER
+170 ADILSPEKT
-177 SEYEQKKLAIDEYI
+177 ETEKTELTAAEYI

-197 LKSGTATEEPSII
+197 LKSGAATEEPAIA
-210 EKEEDVEPVK
+210 EKEEN
-220 AIETIS
+220 IETTETIEIIS
-226 ETEKEEIAVEEVKAE
+226 EAEKEEILVEEVKAE
-241 EITPVETVEE
+241 EISPIEIVEE
-251 REVEVETEP
+251 KEVEVEIEAEP
-260 VAVETEEERFSA
+260 VEEEERFSA

-277 PSTFNLKKPKETTID
+277 PDTFNLRKPKETTID
-292 FYNRKQTGFVEETS
+292 FYNRKQTGFV
-306 TQKEDFYSAKTTSE
+306 D
-320 SSTEN
+320 
-325 EAKET
+325 
-330 TIDFYA
+330 
-336 RKQTSFVEET
+336 ET

-352 FYSAKTTSE
+352 FYSAKTTLE
-361 SSTEDETKETTI
+361 SSTEK
-373 DFYAQ
+373 
-378 KQTKSIEETSVQK
+378 
-391 EDIYSSE
+391 
-398 KIAENE
+398 E

-439 SSTENEARE
+439 SSAENEERE
-448 TTIDFYARKQTESVE
+448 TTIDFYA
-463 ESRTQKE
+463 
-470 NYYSSESLTENET
+470 
-483 RGTNID
+483 
-489 FYASKK
+489 SKK
-495 TASDTQEEQK
+495 ADSDAQEEQT
-505 STHSPVDIY
+505 SYSPVNIY
-514 QKTIDTE
+514 QKQIDTE
-521 NTEKDE
+521 KEA
-527 PAEVY
+527 AEVS
-532 KNPVDFYSSQNK
+532 KNL
-544 PVQEEE
+544 VQEE
-550 NVSATEEIANS
+550 NISTTEEAANS
-561 EKQEPKVEIETEKVT
+561 EKPEPKAEIETEKVT
-576 EVEKPAS
+576 EVVKPTS
-583 NSNVTSFISTWKS
+583 NNNVTSFISTWKS

-611 DKKAAIIDKFIETNP
+611 DKKAAIIDKFIENNP

>member
-44 VHRFYNEYFP
+44 VHRFYNEHFP

-74 NKTNENMAAVL
+74 NKTNENRAAALVEK
-85 AASAFPFKTEFTTK
+85 AFPFKTELTTK
-99 TPALQEIKV
+99 APEIQETKVAETLIPAK
-108 EETPIH
+108 
-114 TEEEVVE
+114 EEVVE
-121 NTDLVVETQSIE
+121 STDLVVETQSVE

-151 TNNETPSISDIP
+151 TNNETPSIPDVP

-170 NAPSPER
+170 STSSPEK

-197 LKSGTATEEPSII
+197 LKSGTATEEPSIVG
-210 EKEEDVEPVK
+210 KEEDVEPVK
-220 AIETIS
+220 AVETIN

-241 EITPVETVEE
+241 EISPVEPVEK
-251 REVEVETEP
+251 EVVEIETEL
-260 VAVETEEERFSA
+260 VVETEEERFSA

-292 FYNRKQTGFVEETS
+292 FYNKKQTGYVEEISTAKEDYYSSAKPVEEENKVKETTVDFYTKKQAESVEETP
-306 TQKEDFYSAKTTSE
+306 TPKEDFYSAKTTSE
-320 SSTEN
+320 SS
-325 EAKET
+325 
-330 TIDFYA
+330 
-336 RKQTSFVEET
+336 
-346 PAQKED
+346 
-352 FYSAKTTSE
+352 
-361 SSTEDETKETTI
+361 
-373 DFYAQ
+373 
-378 KQTKSIEETSVQK
+378 
-391 EDIYSSE
+391 
-398 KIAENE
+398 AENE

-410 DFYARKQTSFV
+410 DFYARKQTGFI
-421 EETPAQKE
+421 EEAPVQKE
-429 DFYSAKTTSE
+429 NIYSSEKTA
-439 SSTENEARE
+439 ENEERE
-448 TTIDFYARKQTESVE
+448 TTIDFYARKQTGFIE
-463 ESRTQKE
+463 EAPVQKE
-470 NYYSSESLTENET
+470 NNYSSKSSAENEA

-505 STHSPVDIY
+505 SAYSPVDIY
-514 QKTIDTE
+514 QKPIETE

-550 NVSATEEIANS
+550 NVSATEDVVDS
-561 EKQEPKVEIETEKVT
+561 EKTEPKAETEPVKVT
-576 EVEKPAS
+576 EVMKSTS

-611 DKKAAIIDKFIETNP
+611 DKKAAIIDKFIENNP

-675 EKHPEKT
+675 EKHPERT
-682 EEFEERIEEIKK
+682 DEFEERIEEIKK

>member
-44 VHRFYNEYFP
+44 VHRFYNENFS

-74 NKTNENMAAVL
+74 NKTNENMAAAL
-85 AASAFPFKTEFTTK
+85 AASAFPFKTDLATK
-99 TPALQEIKV
+99 TPKIQEVKTEVIPAPAEVKI
-108 EETPIH
+108 EEK
-114 TEEEVVE
+114 
-121 NTDLVVETQSIE
+121 TDLVTETQSVE

-144 TNEEQQT
+144 KNEEQQAV
-151 TNNETPSISDIP
+151 NIETPSIPDVSPI
-163 SVEEPQY
+163 EEPQ
-170 NAPSPER
+170 ADILSPEKT
-177 SEYEQKKLAIDEYI
+177 ETEKTELTAAEYI

-197 LKSGTATEEPSII
+197 LKSGAATEEPAIA
-210 EKEEDVEPVK
+210 EKEEN
-220 AIETIS
+220 IETTETIEIIS
-226 ETEKEEIAVEEVKAE
+226 EAEKEEILVEEVKAE
-241 EITPVETVEE
+241 EISPIEIVEE
-251 REVEVETEP
+251 KEVEVEIEAEP
-260 VAVETEEERFSA
+260 VEEEERFSA

-277 PSTFNLKKPKETTID
+277 PDTFNLRKPKETTID
-292 FYNRKQTGFVEETS
+292 FYNRKQTGFV
-306 TQKEDFYSAKTTSE
+306 D
-320 SSTEN
+320 
-325 EAKET
+325 
-330 TIDFYA
+330 
-336 RKQTSFVEET
+336 ET

-352 FYSAKTTSE
+352 FYSAKTTLE
-361 SSTEDETKETTI
+361 SSTEK
-373 DFYAQ
+373 
-378 KQTKSIEETSVQK
+378 
-391 EDIYSSE
+391 
-398 KIAENE
+398 E

-439 SSTENEARE
+439 SSAENEERE
-448 TTIDFYARKQTESVE
+448 TTIDFYA
-463 ESRTQKE
+463 
-470 NYYSSESLTENET
+470 
-483 RGTNID
+483 
-489 FYASKK
+489 SKK
-495 TASDTQEEQK
+495 ADSDAQEEQT
-505 STHSPVDIY
+505 SYSPVNIY
-514 QKTIDTE
+514 QKQIDTE
-521 NTEKDE
+521 KEA
-527 PAEVY
+527 AEVS
-532 KNPVDFYSSQNK
+532 KNL
-544 PVQEEE
+544 VQEE
-550 NVSATEEIANS
+550 NISTTEEAANS
-561 EKQEPKVEIETEKVT
+561 EKPEPKAEIETEKVT
-576 EVEKPAS
+576 EVVKPTS
-583 NSNVTSFISTWKS
+583 NNNVTSFISTWKS

-611 DKKAAIIDKFIETNP
+611 DKKAAIIDKFIENNP

>member
-21 NLLETEIEKFPYM
+21 SLLETEIEKFPYM

-44 VHRFYNEYFP
+44 VHRFYNENFS

-74 NKTNENMAAVL
+74 NKTNENMAAAL
-85 AASAFPFKTEFTTK
+85 AASAFPFKTDLATK
-99 TPALQEIKV
+99 TPKIQEVKTEVIPAPAEVKI
-108 EETPIH
+108 EEK
-114 TEEEVVE
+114 
-121 NTDLVVETQSIE
+121 TDVTETQSTE
-133 ISEPVSFVEEN
+133 ISKPVSFVEEN
-144 TNEEQQT
+144 KNEEAQAL
-151 TNNETPSISDIP
+151 NNETPSIPDVSPI
-163 SVEEPQY
+163 EEPQ
-170 NAPSPER
+170 ADILSPEKT
-177 SEYEQKKLAIDEYI
+177 ETEKTELTAAEYI

-197 LKSGTATEEPSII
+197 LKAGAATEEPAIA
-210 EKEEDVEPVK
+210 EKEEN
-220 AIETIS
+220 IETTETIEIIS
-226 ETEKEEIAVEEVKAE
+226 EAEKEEILVEEVKAE
-241 EITPVETVEE
+241 EISPIEIVEE
-251 REVEVETEP
+251 KEVEAEVETEP
-260 VAVETEEERFSA
+260 VVEEEERFSA

-277 PSTFNLKKPKETTID
+277 PDTFNLRKPKETTID
-292 FYNRKQTGFVEETS
+292 FYNKKQTGFVEETPAQKENNYS
-306 TQKEDFYSAKTTSE
+306 SEKIVEEKPTEKEEEKETAVDFYAKKQVESVEESPTQKEDFYSAKTTSE
-320 SSTEN
+320 SSAEK
-325 EAKET
+325 EERET
-330 TIDFYA
+330 TIDFYN
-336 RKQTSFVEET
+336 RKQTGFVEET

-361 SSTEDETKETTI
+361 SS
-373 DFYAQ
+373 A
-378 KQTKSIEETSVQK
+378 
-391 EDIYSSE
+391 E
-398 KIAENE
+398 KE

-429 DFYSAKTTSE
+429 NIYSSEETISE
-439 SSTENEARE
+439 SSTENEAKE
-448 TTIDFYARKQTESVE
+448 TT
-463 ESRTQKE
+463 
-470 NYYSSESLTENET
+470 
-483 RGTNID
+483 ID

-495 TASDTQEEQK
+495 TNSDAQEEQA
-505 STHSPVDIY
+505 SYSPVNIY
-514 QKTIDTE
+514 QKQIDTE
-521 NTEKDE
+521 KEDT
-527 PAEVY
+527 AEVS
-532 KNPVDFYSSQNK
+532 KNL
-544 PVQEEE
+544 VQEE
-550 NVSATEEIANS
+550 NISTTEEVANS
-561 EKQEPKVEIETEKVT
+561 EKPEPKAEETEKVS
-576 EVEKPAS
+576 EVVKPTS

-611 DKKAAIIDKFIETNP
+611 DKKAAIIDKFIENNP

>member
-21 NLLETEIEKFPYM
+21 NLLETEIERFPYM

-44 VHRFYNEYFP
+44 VHRFYNENFS

-74 NKTNENMAAVL
+74 NKTNENMAAALV
-85 AASAFPFKTEFTTK
+85 ASAFPFKTDLATK
-99 TPALQEIKV
+99 TPKIQEVKTEAIPAPAEVKI
-108 EETPIH
+108 EEK
-114 TEEEVVE
+114 
-121 NTDLVVETQSIE
+121 TDLVTETQSTE
-133 ISEPVSFVEEN
+133 ISKAVSFVEEN
-144 TNEEQQT
+144 KNEEQQAV
-151 TNNETPSISDIP
+151 NIETPSIPDVSPI
-163 SVEEPQY
+163 EEPQ
-170 NAPSPER
+170 AEVLSPEKT
-177 SEYEQKKLAIDEYI
+177 ETEKTELTAAEYI

-197 LKSGTATEEPSII
+197 LKAGAATEEPAIA
-210 EKEEDVEPVK
+210 EKEEN
-220 AIETIS
+220 IETTETIEIIS
-226 ETEKEEIAVEEVKAE
+226 EAEKEEILVEEVKAE
-241 EITPVETVEE
+241 EISPIEIVEE
-251 REVEVETEP
+251 KEVEVEVETEL
-260 VAVETEEERFSA
+260 VVEEEERFSA

-277 PSTFNLKKPKETTID
+277 PDTFNLRKPKETTID
-292 FYNRKQTGFVEETS
+292 FYNRKQTGFVEETPA
-306 TQKEDFYSAKTTSE
+306 QKENNYSSE
-320 SSTEN
+320 KPISEKPA
-325 EAKET
+325 EKEEEKET
-330 TIDFYA
+330 NISFYA
-336 RKQTSFVEET
+336 QKQAESIEES

-361 SSTEDETKETTI
+361 SP
-373 DFYAQ
+373 A
-378 KQTKSIEETSVQK
+378 
-391 EDIYSSE
+391 E
-398 KIAENE
+398 KE

-439 SSTENEARE
+439 SSAEKEEKETTIDFYTRKQTSFVEETPAQKENIYSSEETISESSTEKEAKE
-448 TTIDFYARKQTESVE
+448 TTIDFYA
-463 ESRTQKE
+463 
-470 NYYSSESLTENET
+470 
-483 RGTNID
+483 
-489 FYASKK
+489 SKK
-495 TASDTQEEQK
+495 ANSDTQEEQT
-505 STHSPVDIY
+505 SYSPVNIY
-514 QKTIDTE
+514 QKQIDTE
-521 NTEKDE
+521 KEA
-527 PAEVY
+527 AEVS
-532 KNPVDFYSSQNK
+532 KNF
-544 PVQEEE
+544 VQEE
-550 NVSATEEIANS
+550 NISTTEEAANS
-561 EKQEPKVEIETEKVT
+561 EKPEPKAEIGTEKVS
-576 EVEKPAS
+576 EVVKPTS
-583 NSNVTSFISTWKS
+583 SSNVTSFISTWKS

-611 DKKAAIIDKFIETNP
+611 DKKAAIIDKFIENNP

>member
-44 VHRFYNEYFP
+44 VHRFYNEHFP

-74 NKTNENMAAVL
+74 NKTNENMAAAL

-108 EETPIH
+108 EETPVPA
-114 TEEEVVE
+114 EEEVVE
-121 NTDLVVETQSIE
+121 NTDLVVETQSVE

-151 TNNETPSISDIP
+151 TNNETPSIPEVSP
-163 SVEEPQY
+163 VEEPQY
-170 NAPSPER
+170 NAPSLER

-197 LKSGTATEEPSII
+197 LKSGAATEEPSAD
-210 EKEEDVEPVK
+210 EKEEN
-220 AIETIS
+220 IETTEKIS
-226 ETEKEEIAVEEVKAE
+226 EKEEVAVEEVKAE
-241 EITPVETVEE
+241 EISPIEE
-251 REVEVETEP
+251 KEVEVETEP
-260 VAVETEEERFSA
+260 VVETEEERFSA

-292 FYNRKQTGFVEETS
+292 FYNRKQTGYVEETS
-306 TQKEDFYSAKTTSE
+306 ALKEDYYSSAKPVE
-320 SSTEN
+320 ENST
-325 EAKET
+325 KET
-330 TIDFYA
+330 NVDFYTK
-336 RKQTSFVEET
+336 KQTEPVEEA

-352 FYSAKTTSE
+352 YYSVKPVSE
-361 SSTEDETKETTI
+361 SSAEDETKETTI

-378 KQTKSIEETSVQK
+378 KQTIAETAVQK

-398 KIAENE
+398 KTAENE

-410 DFYARKQTSFV
+410 DFYARKQTESV
-421 EETPAQKE
+421 EETPVQKE

-439 SSTENEARE
+439 SSTENEAR
-448 TTIDFYARKQTESVE
+448 
-463 ESRTQKE
+463 
-470 NYYSSESLTENET
+470 
-483 RGTNID
+483 GTNID
-489 FYASKK
+489 FYASKI
-495 TASDTQEEQK
+495 AVSDAQEEQK
-505 STHSPVDIY
+505 PAHSPVDIY

-527 PAEVY
+527 PVEVY

-550 NVSATEEIANS
+550 NVSATEDVADS
-561 EKQEPKVEIETEKVT
+561 EKPKIEPVKVT
-576 EVEKPAS
+576 EVVKPAS

-611 DKKAAIIDKFIETNP
+611 DKKAAIIDKFIENNP

-682 EEFEERIEEIKK
+682 EEFEEKIEEIKK

>member
-44 VHRFYNEYFP
+44 VHRFYNENFS

-74 NKTNENMAAVL
+74 NKTNENMAAALVT
-85 AASAFPFKTEFTTK
+85 SAFPFKTDLATK
-99 TPALQEIKV
+99 MPKIQEVKTEAIPAPAEVKI
-108 EETPIH
+108 EEK
-114 TEEEVVE
+114 
-121 NTDLVVETQSIE
+121 TDLVTETQSVE

-144 TNEEQQT
+144 KNEEAQAV
-151 TNNETPSISDIP
+151 NNETPSIPDVSPI
-163 SVEEPQY
+163 EEPQ
-170 NAPSPER
+170 AEVLSPEKT
-177 SEYEQKKLAIDEYI
+177 ETEKTELTAAEYI
-191 AAEMAK
+191 AAEIAK
-197 LKSGTATEEPSII
+197 LKAGAATEEPAIA
-210 EKEEDVEPVK
+210 EKEEN
-220 AIETIS
+220 IETTETIEIIS
-226 ETEKEEIAVEEVKAE
+226 EVEKEEILVEEVKAE
-241 EITPVETVEE
+241 EISPIEIIKEK
-251 REVEVETEP
+251 EVEVEAETEP
-260 VAVETEEERFSA
+260 VVEEEERFSA

-277 PSTFNLKKPKETTID
+277 PDTFNLRKPKETTID
-292 FYNRKQTGFVEETS
+292 FYNRKQTG
-306 TQKEDFYSAKTTSE
+306 
-320 SSTEN
+320 
-325 EAKET
+325 
-330 TIDFYA
+330 
-336 RKQTSFVEET
+336 FVEET

-361 SSTEDETKETTI
+361 SS
-373 DFYAQ
+373 A
-378 KQTKSIEETSVQK
+378 
-391 EDIYSSE
+391 E
-398 KIAENE
+398 KE

-429 DFYSAKTTSE
+429 NIYSLEETISE
-439 SSTENEARE
+439 SSTENEAKE
-448 TTIDFYARKQTESVE
+448 TT
-463 ESRTQKE
+463 
-470 NYYSSESLTENET
+470 
-483 RGTNID
+483 ID

-495 TASDTQEEQK
+495 TNSDAQEEQT
-505 STHSPVDIY
+505 SYSPVNIY
-514 QKTIDTE
+514 QKQIDTE
-521 NTEKDE
+521 KEA
-527 PAEVY
+527 AEVS
-532 KNPVDFYSSQNK
+532 KNL
-544 PVQEEE
+544 VQEE
-550 NVSATEEIANS
+550 NISTTEEAANS
-561 EKQEPKVEIETEKVT
+561 EKPEPKTEKVS
-576 EVEKPAS
+576 EAAKPTS

-596 WLKIDRSEIVTPSEQ
+596 WLKIDRSEIITPSEQ
-611 DKKAAIIDKFIETNP
+611 DKKAAIIDKFIENNP

>member
-44 VHRFYNEYFP
+44 VHRFYNENFS

-74 NKTNENMAAVL
+74 NKTNENMAAAL
-85 AASAFPFKTEFTTK
+85 AASAFPFKTDLATK
-99 TPALQEIKV
+99 TPKIQEVKTEVIPAPAEVKI
-108 EETPIH
+108 EEK
-114 TEEEVVE
+114 
-121 NTDLVVETQSIE
+121 TDLVTETQSVE

-144 TNEEQQT
+144 KNEEQQAV
-151 TNNETPSISDIP
+151 NIETPSIPDVSPI
-163 SVEEPQY
+163 EEPQ
-170 NAPSPER
+170 ADILSPEKT
-177 SEYEQKKLAIDEYI
+177 ETEKTELTAAEYI

-197 LKSGTATEEPSII
+197 LKSGAATEEPAIA
-210 EKEEDVEPVK
+210 EKEEN
-220 AIETIS
+220 IETTETIEIIS
-226 ETEKEEIAVEEVKAE
+226 EAEKEEILVEEVKAE
-241 EITPVETVEE
+241 EISPIEIVEE
-251 REVEVETEP
+251 KEVEVEIEAEP
-260 VAVETEEERFSA
+260 VEEEERFSA

-277 PSTFNLKKPKETTID
+277 PDTFNLRKPKETTID
-292 FYNRKQTGFVEETS
+292 FYNRKQTGFVDETPA
-306 TQKEDFYSAKTTSE
+306 QKEDFYSAKTTLE
-320 SSTEN
+320 SSTEKEERETTIDFYARKQTSFVEETPAQKEN
-325 EAKET
+325 IYSSEKTVEEKTTEKEEKET

-361 SSTEDETKETTI
+361 SS
-373 DFYAQ
+373 
-378 KQTKSIEETSVQK
+378 
-391 EDIYSSE
+391 
-398 KIAENE
+398 AENE

-410 DFYARKQTSFV
+410 DFYA
-421 EETPAQKE
+421 
-429 DFYSAKTTSE
+429 
-439 SSTENEARE
+439 
-448 TTIDFYARKQTESVE
+448 
-463 ESRTQKE
+463 
-470 NYYSSESLTENET
+470 
-483 RGTNID
+483 
-489 FYASKK
+489 SKK
-495 TASDTQEEQK
+495 ADSDAQEEQT
-505 STHSPVDIY
+505 SYSPVNIY
-514 QKTIDTE
+514 QKQIDTE
-521 NTEKDE
+521 KEA
-527 PAEVY
+527 AEVS
-532 KNPVDFYSSQNK
+532 KNL
-544 PVQEEE
+544 VQEE
-550 NVSATEEIANS
+550 NISTTEEAANS
-561 EKQEPKVEIETEKVT
+561 EKPEPKAEIETEKVT
-576 EVEKPAS
+576 EVVKPTS
-583 NSNVTSFISTWKS
+583 NNNVTSFISTWKS

-611 DKKAAIIDKFIETNP
+611 DKKAAIIDKFIENNP

>member
-21 NLLETEIEKFPYM
+21 SLLETEIEKFPYM

-44 VHRFYNEYFP
+44 VHRFYNEHFP

-74 NKTNENMAAVL
+74 NKTNENMAAAL

-99 TPALQEIKV
+99 TPALQEIKA

-121 NTDLVVETQSIE
+121 NTDLVVETQSVE

-144 TNEEQQT
+144 TNEEPQT
-151 TNNETPSISDIP
+151 INIETPSIP
-163 SVEEPQY
+163 EVLPVEEPQY
-170 NAPSPER
+170 NAPSPEK

-197 LKSGTATEEPSII
+197 LKFGA
-210 EKEEDVEPVK
+210 
-220 AIETIS
+220 AETIS
-226 ETEKEEIAVEEVKAE
+226 EKEEVVVEEVNAEESLPIEAVEEKE
-241 EITPVETVEE
+241 VEA
-251 REVEVETEP
+251 EVETEP
-260 VAVETEEERFSA
+260 IAVETEEETFSP

-292 FYNRKQTGFVEETS
+292 FYNRKQTGYVEETS
-306 TQKEDFYSAKTTSE
+306 TKKEDYYSPAKPVE
-320 SSTEN
+320 EN
-325 EAKET
+325 KVKET
-330 TIDFYA
+330 NIGFYA
-336 RKQTSFVEET
+336 QKQAESVEET

-352 FYSAKTTSE
+352 FYSAKATSE
-361 SSTEDETKETTI
+361 NSTK
-373 DFYAQ
+373 
-378 KQTKSIEETSVQK
+378 
-391 EDIYSSE
+391 
-398 KIAENE
+398 NE

-410 DFYARKQTSFV
+410 DFYTQKQTTGS
-421 EETPAQKE
+421 
-429 DFYSAKTTSE
+429 
-439 SSTENEARE
+439 
-448 TTIDFYARKQTESVE
+448 SVE
-463 ESRTQKE
+463 QANNSNEDHS
-470 NYYSSESLTENET
+470 NGYSTS
-483 RGTNID
+483 IM
-489 FYASKK
+489 
-495 TASDTQEEQK
+495 
-505 STHSPVDIY
+505 
-514 QKTIDTE
+514 
-521 NTEKDE
+521 
-527 PAEVY
+527 
-532 KNPVDFYSSQNK
+532 DFYSSKKANSDAQEELKYDSPVNIYQK
-544 PVQEEE
+544 QVNTEKNEPTEVYKKPIDFYSSHNTPVQEEE
-550 NVSATEEIANS
+550 NISATKENNIEEKPQEEVTIS
-561 EKQEPKVEIETEKVT
+561 EKQQEPKAKIEPEKVS
-576 EVEKPAS
+576 EVAKPTS
-583 NSNVTSFISTWKS
+583 NSNVTSFISSWKS

-611 DKKAAIIDKFIETNP
+611 DKKAAIIDKFIENNP

-675 EKHPEKT
+675 EKHPERT
-682 EEFEERIEEIKK
+682 EEFEERVEEIKK

>member
-34 QSLRAIYLLG
+34 QSLRAIYILG
-44 VHRFYNEYFP
+44 VHRFYNEHFP

-74 NKTNENMAAVL
+74 NKTNENMAAAL
-85 AASAFPFKTEFTTK
+85 ATNAFPFKTEFTTK

-144 TNEEQQT
+144 TNEKPQT
-151 TNNETPSISDIP
+151 INIETPSIP
-163 SVEEPQY
+163 EVLPVEEPQY
-170 NAPSPER
+170 NAPSPEK

-197 LKSGTATEEPSII
+197 LKSGAATEEPSIA

-220 AIETIS
+220 AVETIS
-226 ETEKEEIAVEEVKAE
+226 EKEEIVVEEVKAE
-241 EITPVETVEE
+241 EISPAETVEE
-251 REVEVETEP
+251 REVKVETEP
-260 VAVETEEERFSA
+260 VIETEEERFSV

-277 PSTFNLKKPKETTID
+277 PETFNLKKPKETTID

-306 TQKEDFYSAKTTSE
+306 TKKEDYYSPVKPVEENKVKETTVDFYTKKQAESVEETPTPKEDFYSAKTTAESSAENEERETTIDFYARKQTESVEETPTQKEDFYSAKTTSE

-361 SSTEDETKETTI
+361 SSTE
-373 DFYAQ
+373 
-378 KQTKSIEETSVQK
+378 
-391 EDIYSSE
+391 
-398 KIAENE
+398 
-404 ERETTI
+404 
-410 DFYARKQTSFV
+410 
-421 EETPAQKE
+421 
-429 DFYSAKTTSE
+429 
-439 SSTENEARE
+439 NEA
-448 TTIDFYARKQTESVE
+448 
-463 ESRTQKE
+463 
-470 NYYSSESLTENET
+470 

-495 TASDTQEEQK
+495 ANSDTQEEQK
-505 STHSPVDIY
+505 SAYSSVDIY
-514 QKTIDTE
+514 QKPIETK

-527 PAEVY
+527 PVEVY

-638 VKEKSNDISHLMTET
+638 VKEKNNDISHLMTET

-675 EKHPEKT
+675 EKHPERT

>member
-44 VHRFYNEYFP
+44 VHRFYNENFS

-74 NKTNENMAAVL
+74 NKTNENMAAAL
-85 AASAFPFKTEFTTK
+85 AASAFPFKTDLATK
-99 TPALQEIKV
+99 TPKIQEVKTEAIPAPAEVKI
-108 EETPIH
+108 EEK
-114 TEEEVVE
+114 
-121 NTDLVVETQSIE
+121 TDLVTETQSVE
-133 ISEPVSFVEEN
+133 ISEPVFVEEN
-144 TNEEQQT
+144 KNEETQAV
-151 TNNETPSISDIP
+151 NNETPSIPDVSL
-163 SVEEPQY
+163 VEEPQSDVL
-170 NAPSPER
+170 SPEKT
-177 SEYEQKKLAIDEYI
+177 ETEKTELTAAEYI
-191 AAEMAK
+191 AAEMTK
-197 LKSGTATEEPSII
+197 LKSGAATEEPAIA
-210 EKEEDVEPVK
+210 EKEEN
-220 AIETIS
+220 IETTETIEIIS
-226 ETEKEEIAVEEVKAE
+226 EAEKEEILVEEVKAE
-241 EITPVETVEE
+241 EISPIEIVEE
-251 REVEVETEP
+251 KEVEVEIEAEP
-260 VAVETEEERFSA
+260 VEEEERFSA

-277 PSTFNLKKPKETTID
+277 PDTFNLRKPKETTID
-292 FYNRKQTGFVEETS
+292 FYNRKQTGFVEETPAQKENIYS
-306 TQKEDFYSAKTTSE
+306 SEKPISEKPAEKEEEKETNISFYAQKQAESIEETPAQKEDFYSAKTTSE
-320 SSTEN
+320 SPAEK
-325 EAKET
+325 EERET

-361 SSTEDETKETTI
+361 SS
-373 DFYAQ
+373 
-378 KQTKSIEETSVQK
+378 V
-391 EDIYSSE
+391 E
-398 KIAENE
+398 KE

-439 SSTENEARE
+439 SSTEKEERE
-448 TTIDFYARKQTESVE
+448 TTIDFYA
-463 ESRTQKE
+463 
-470 NYYSSESLTENET
+470 
-483 RGTNID
+483 
-489 FYASKK
+489 SKK
-495 TASDTQEEQK
+495 ANSDAQEEQT
-505 STHSPVDIY
+505 SYSPVNIY
-514 QKTIDTE
+514 QKQIDTE
-521 NTEKDE
+521 KEATE
-527 PAEVY
+527 VS
-532 KNPVDFYSSQNK
+532 KNF
-544 PVQEEE
+544 VQEE
-550 NVSATEEIANS
+550 NISTTEEAANS
-561 EKQEPKVEIETEKVT
+561 EKPEPKAEIETEKVS
-576 EVEKPAS
+576 EVVKPTS

-596 WLKIDRSEIVTPSEQ
+596 WLKIDHSEIVTPSEQ
-611 DKKAAIIDKFIETNP
+611 DKKAAIIDKFIENNP

>member
-21 NLLETEIEKFPYM
+21 SLLETEIEKFPYM

-44 VHRFYNEYFP
+44 VHRFYNENFS

-74 NKTNENMAAVL
+74 NKTNENMAAAL
-85 AASAFPFKTEFTTK
+85 AASAFPFKTDLATK
-99 TPALQEIKV
+99 TPKIQEVKSEAIPAPAEVKI
-108 EETPIH
+108 EEK
-114 TEEEVVE
+114 
-121 NTDLVVETQSIE
+121 TDLVTETQSVE

-144 TNEEQQT
+144 KNEKAQAV
-151 TNNETPSISDIP
+151 NNETPSIPDVSPI
-163 SVEEPQY
+163 EEPQ
-170 NAPSPER
+170 ADILSPEKT
-177 SEYEQKKLAIDEYI
+177 ETEKTELTAAEYI

-197 LKSGTATEEPSII
+197 LKSGAATEEPAIA
-210 EKEEDVEPVK
+210 EKEEN
-220 AIETIS
+220 IETTETIEIIS
-226 ETEKEEIAVEEVKAE
+226 EAEKEEILVEEVKAE
-241 EITPVETVEE
+241 EISPIEIVEE
-251 REVEVETEP
+251 KEVEVEAEP
-260 VAVETEEERFSA
+260 IEEERFSA

-277 PSTFNLKKPKETTID
+277 PDTFNLRKPKETTID
-292 FYNRKQTGFVEETS
+292 FYNRKQTGFVEETPA
-306 TQKEDFYSAKTTSE
+306 QKENIYSSE
-320 SSTEN
+320 KPISEKPA
-325 EAKET
+325 EKEEEKET
-330 TIDFYA
+330 NISFYA
-336 RKQTSFVEET
+336 QKQAESIEET

-361 SSTEDETKETTI
+361 SP
-373 DFYAQ
+373 A
-378 KQTKSIEETSVQK
+378 
-391 EDIYSSE
+391 E
-398 KIAENE
+398 KE

-439 SSTENEARE
+439 SSAENEERE
-448 TTIDFYARKQTESVE
+448 TTIDFYA
-463 ESRTQKE
+463 
-470 NYYSSESLTENET
+470 
-483 RGTNID
+483 
-489 FYASKK
+489 SKK
-495 TASDTQEEQK
+495 ANSDAQEEQT
-505 STHSPVDIY
+505 SYSPVNIY
-514 QKTIDTE
+514 QKQIDTE
-521 NTEKDE
+521 KEDT
-527 PAEVY
+527 AEVS
-532 KNPVDFYSSQNK
+532 KTL
-544 PVQEEE
+544 VQEE
-550 NVSATEEIANS
+550 NISTTEEAANS
-561 EKQEPKVEIETEKVT
+561 DKPEPKAEIEKVS
-576 EVEKPAS
+576 EVVKPTS

-611 DKKAAIIDKFIETNP
+611 DKKAAIIDKFIENNP

>member
-44 VHRFYNEYFP
+44 VHRFYNENFS

-74 NKTNENMAAVL
+74 NKTNENMAAALV
-85 AASAFPFKTEFTTK
+85 ASAFPFKTDLATK
-99 TPALQEIKV
+99 TPKIQEVKTEAIPIPAPAEVKI
-108 EETPIH
+108 EEK
-114 TEEEVVE
+114 
-121 NTDLVVETQSIE
+121 TDLVTETQSTE
-133 ISEPVSFVEEN
+133 ISKPVSFVEEN
-144 TNEEQQT
+144 KNEEAQAV
-151 TNNETPSISDIP
+151 NNETPSIPDVSPI
-163 SVEEPQY
+163 EEPQ
-170 NAPSPER
+170 AEVLSPEKT
-177 SEYEQKKLAIDEYI
+177 ETEKTELTAAEYI

-197 LKSGTATEEPSII
+197 LKASAATEEPAIA
-210 EKEEDVEPVK
+210 EKEEN
-220 AIETIS
+220 IETTETIEIIS
-226 ETEKEEIAVEEVKAE
+226 EAEKEEILVEEVKAE
-241 EITPVETVEE
+241 EISPIEIVEE
-251 REVEVETEP
+251 KEVEVEAEVETEP
-260 VAVETEEERFSA
+260 VVEEEERFSA

-277 PSTFNLKKPKETTID
+277 PDTFNLRKPKETTID
-292 FYNRKQTGFVEETS
+292 FYNRKQTGFVEEIPA
-306 TQKEDFYSAKTTSE
+306 QKENIYSSE
-320 SSTEN
+320 KPISEKPA
-325 EAKET
+325 EKEEEKET
-330 TIDFYA
+330 NISFYA
-336 RKQTSFVEET
+336 QKQAESIEET

-361 SSTEDETKETTI
+361 SP
-373 DFYAQ
+373 
-378 KQTKSIEETSVQK
+378 
-391 EDIYSSE
+391 
-398 KIAENE
+398 AENE

-439 SSTENEARE
+439 SSAENEERE
-448 TTIDFYARKQTESVE
+448 TTIDFYA
-463 ESRTQKE
+463 
-470 NYYSSESLTENET
+470 
-483 RGTNID
+483 
-489 FYASKK
+489 SKK
-495 TASDTQEEQK
+495 ANSDTQEEQT
-505 STHSPVDIY
+505 SYSPVNIY
-514 QKTIDTE
+514 QKQIDTE
-521 NTEKDE
+521 KEDT
-527 PAEVY
+527 AEVS
-532 KNPVDFYSSQNK
+532 KNL
-544 PVQEEE
+544 VQEE
-550 NVSATEEIANS
+550 NISTTEEVANS
-561 EKQEPKVEIETEKVT
+561 EKPEPKAEETEKVS
-576 EVEKPAS
+576 EVVKLTS

-611 DKKAAIIDKFIETNP
+611 DKKAAIIDKFIENNP